1 MLSRQGRGTEISLTK
16 MDRPRQNFKMQI
28 DEHISYKGIALF
40 LVIGVAFITLGVLEK
55 KQGAELQA
63 GNQEIEARVTQSK
76 IVEKK
81 GKKTYEVQY
90 AFKASPES
98 AEVTRGD
105 YFGRTNLWSTLP
117 ETIYNEAV
125 ASGKLKVRYATSNP
139 SNSEPAAAPRGA
151 GDDRFMFGGGGVAV
165 AIALIGFV
173 RKRRALKA

>member
-1 MLSRQGRGTEISLTK
+1 
-16 MDRPRQNFKMQI
+16 MQI
-28 DEHISYKGIALF
+28 NDHISYKGVVLL
-40 LVIGVAFITLGVLEK
+40 LVIGVAFITLGVLAQKES
-55 KQGAELQA
+55 AEMQA
-63 GNQEIEARVTQSK
+63 GSQEIEARVTQSK

-125 ASGKLKVRYATSNP
+125 ASGKLKVRYATCNP
-139 SNSEPAAAPRGA
+139 TNSEPLATPRGT
-151 GDDRFMFGGGGVAV
+151 GNERFMLGGGGVV
-165 AIALIGFV
+165 IVVALIGFI
-173 RKRRALKA
+173 RKRRALSA